1 MTLDRAILL
10 PREFDKK
17 DEDPPV
23 EDHNIAVAELV
34 RSPTKNTVEFSQNS
48 DGRVEEITSEKS

>member
-17 DEDPPV
+17 DEDLPV
-23 EDHNIAVAELV
+23 EDHDIGVAELM
-34 RSPTKNTVEFSQNS
+34 RSPTKNTVECSQKS
-48 DGRVEEITSEKS
+48 EGRVEEITNEKS